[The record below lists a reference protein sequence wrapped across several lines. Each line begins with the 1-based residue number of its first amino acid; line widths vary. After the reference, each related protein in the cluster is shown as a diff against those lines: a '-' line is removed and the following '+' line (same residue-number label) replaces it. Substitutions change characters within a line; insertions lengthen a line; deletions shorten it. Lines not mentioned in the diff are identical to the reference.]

1 MVLIDKI
8 RERINSNRF
17 PEGRRIARGST
28 FLDLRVPSRPNGVD
42 YIMCK
47 HNYAKIHPEDD
58 CIICFH
64 AIFDVMTRD
73 EVIKMYNE
81 VNAK

>member
-1 MVLIDKI
+1 
-8 RERINSNRF
+8 
-17 PEGRRIARGST
+17 
-28 FLDLRVPSRPNGVD
+28 
-42 YIMCK
+42 MCK
-47 HNYAKIHPEDD
+47 HNYAKIHPEDN

-64 AIFDVMTRD
+64 AIFDFMTRD